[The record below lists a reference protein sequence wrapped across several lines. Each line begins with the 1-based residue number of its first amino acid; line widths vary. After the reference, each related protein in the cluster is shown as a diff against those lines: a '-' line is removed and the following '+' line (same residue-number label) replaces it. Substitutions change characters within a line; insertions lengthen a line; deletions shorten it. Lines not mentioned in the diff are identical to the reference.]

1 MAKLEKIKKGNVVT
15 LLGFTGMNIGD
26 FPIVEATK
34 TELTIET
41 KSGLLTFSRKT
52 GKQLGLPEEKERY
65 ANKIVL
71 PEDAP
76 EKVERKKKV
85 EDKKKDDKKKDDK
98 PVELD
103 NDDELDDDDEDTE
116 EFNLESL
123 TIPELF
129 DFADEN
135 DIDLSKLNKKQK
147 KDKGLVIDAIR
158 EAMDDDDDYEE
169 AE

>member
-1 MAKLEKIKKGNVVT
+1 MEKIKKGSVVT

-26 FPIVEATK
+26 FPVVKATK

-52 GKQLGLPEEKERY
+52 GKQLGLPVEKERH

-85 EDKKKDDKKKDDK
+85 KKEDKKEDR
-98 PVELD
+98 PVEP
-103 NDDELDDDDEDTE
+103 DDDDEEE

-129 DFADEN
+129 DFAADN
-135 DIDLSKLNKKQK
+135 YIDLSNLNKKQK
-147 KDKGLVIDAIR
+147 KDKSLVIDAIR
-158 EAMDDDDDYEE
+158 EAMDDDDYEE

>member
-1 MAKLEKIKKGNVVT
+1 MEKIKKGDVVT

-26 FPIVEATK
+26 FPVVKATK

-41 KSGLLTFSRKT
+41 KKGLLTFSRKT
-52 GKQLGLPEEKERY
+52 GKQLGLPKEKERH

-76 EKVERKKKV
+76 EKVERKKKDKK
-85 EDKKKDDKKKDDK
+85 EDKKKDNK
-98 PVELD
+98 PVEP
-103 NDDELDDDDEDTE
+103 DDDDEEE

-129 DFADEN
+129 DFAADN
-135 DIDLSKLNKKQK
+135 YIDLSNLSKKQK
-147 KDKGLVIDAIR
+147 KDKSLVIDAIR
-158 EAMDDDDDYEE
+158 EAMDDDDYEE

>member
-1 MAKLEKIKKGNVVT
+1 MATLEKIKKGDVVT

-26 FPIVEATK
+26 FPVVKATK

-41 KSGLLTFSRKT
+41 KKGLLTFSRKT

-65 ANKIVL
+65 ANKLVL

-76 EKVERKKKV
+76 KKVERKKK
-85 EDKKKDDKKKDDK
+85 DKKEDDKKEDYK
-98 PVELD
+98 PVEP
-103 NDDELDDDDEDTE
+103 DDDDEE

-135 DIDLSKLNKKQK
+135 YIDLSNLS
-147 KDKGLVIDAIR
+147 
-158 EAMDDDDDYEE
+158 
-169 AE
+169 

>member
-1 MAKLEKIKKGNVVT
+1 M
-15 LLGFTGMNIGD
+15 
-26 FPIVEATK
+26 
-34 TELTIET
+34 
-41 KSGLLTFSRKT
+41 TFSRKT

-76 EKVERKKKV
+76 EKVERKKK
-85 EDKKKDDKKKDDK
+85 KDDKKEDYK

-103 NDDELDDDDEDTE
+103 DEETEEE

-129 DFADEN
+129 DFAAEN
-135 DIDLSKLNKKQK
+135 YIDLSNLTKKQK
-147 KDKGLVIDAIR
+147 KDKALVIEAIR
-158 EAMDDDDDYEE
+158 EAMDDDDYEE

>member
-1 MAKLEKIKKGNVVT
+1 MEKIKKGDVVT
-15 LLGFTGMNIGD
+15 LLGFTGMNLGN
-26 FPIVEATK
+26 FVVVKATK
-34 TELTIET
+34 TELTIEA
-41 KSGLLTFSRKT
+41 KKGLLTFSRKT

-76 EKVERKKKV
+76 EKVERKKK
-85 EDKKKDDKKKDDK
+85 DKKEDDK

-103 NDDELDDDDEDTE
+103 DEETEEE

-129 DFADEN
+129 DFAAEN
-135 DIDLSKLNKKQK
+135 YIDLSNLTKKQK
-147 KDKGLVIDAIR
+147 KDKGLVIEAIR
-158 EAMDDDDDYEE
+158 EAMDDDDYEE

>member
-1 MAKLEKIKKGNVVT
+1 MEKIKKGDVVT
-15 LLGFTGMNIGD
+15 LLGFTGMNLGN
-26 FPIVEATK
+26 FVVVKATK
-34 TELTIET
+34 TELTIEA
-41 KSGLLTFSRKT
+41 KKGLLTFSRKT

-76 EKVERKKKV
+76 EKVERKKK
-85 EDKKKDDKKKDDK
+85 KDDKDYK

-103 NDDELDDDDEDTE
+103 DEETDGDEE

-129 DFADEN
+129 DFAAEN
-135 DIDLSKLNKKQK
+135 YIDLSNLTKRQK
-147 KDKGLVIDAIR
+147 KDKALVIEAIR
-158 EAMDDDDDYEE
+158 EAMDDDDYEE

>member
-1 MAKLEKIKKGNVVT
+1 MEKIKKGDVVT
-15 LLGFTGMNIGD
+15 LLGFTGMNLGN
-26 FPIVEATK
+26 FVVVKATK
-34 TELTIET
+34 TELTIEA
-41 KSGLLTFSRKT
+41 KKGLLTFSRKT

-76 EKVERKKKV
+76 EKVERKKK
-85 EDKKKDDKKKDDK
+85 KDDKKEDYK

-103 NDDELDDDDEDTE
+103 DEETDDDEETEEE

-123 TIPELF
+123 TIPELL
-129 DFADEN
+129 DFAAEN
-135 DIDLSKLNKKQK
+135 YIDLSNLTKKQK
-147 KDKGLVIDAIR
+147 KDKALVIEAIR
-158 EAMDDDDDYEE
+158 EAMDDDDYEE

>member
-1 MAKLEKIKKGNVVT
+1 MEKIKKGDVVT
-15 LLGFTGMNIGD
+15 LLGFTGMNLGN
-26 FPIVEATK
+26 FPVVKATK

-41 KSGLLTFSRKT
+41 KSGGLLTFSRKT
-52 GKQLGLPEEKERY
+52 GKQLGLPEERERY
-65 ANKIVL
+65 ANRLVL

-76 EKVERKKKV
+76 KKVERKKK
-85 EDKKKDDKKKDDK
+85 DNK
-98 PVELD
+98 PVE
-103 NDDELDDDDEDTE
+103 EE

-135 DIDLSKLNKKQK
+135 YIDLSNLTKKQK
-147 KDKGLVIDAIR
+147 KDKSLVIEAIR
-158 EAMDDDDDYEE
+158 EAMADDDYEE

>member
-1 MAKLEKIKKGNVVT
+1 MEKIKKGDVVT
-15 LLGFTGMNIGD
+15 LLGFTGMNLGN
-26 FPIVEATK
+26 FVVVKATK
-34 TELTIET
+34 TELTIEA
-41 KSGLLTFSRKT
+41 KKGLLTFSRKT

-76 EKVERKKKV
+76 EKVERKKK
-85 EDKKKDDKKKDDK
+85 KDDKDYK

-103 NDDELDDDDEDTE
+103 DEETEDDEE

-129 DFADEN
+129 DFAAEN
-135 DIDLSKLNKKQK
+135 YIDLSNLTKKQK
-147 KDKGLVIDAIR
+147 KDKALVIEAIR
-158 EAMDDDDDYEE
+158 EAMDDDDYEE

>member
-1 MAKLEKIKKGNVVT
+1 MEKIKKGDVVT
-15 LLGFTGMNIGD
+15 LLGFTGMNLGN
-26 FPIVEATK
+26 FIVVKATK

-41 KSGLLTFSRKT
+41 KKGLLTFSRKT

-76 EKVERKKKV
+76 EKVERKKK
-85 EDKKKDDKKKDDK
+85 KDDKDYK

-103 NDDELDDDDEDTE
+103 DEETDDDEE

-129 DFADEN
+129 DFAAEN
-135 DIDLSKLNKKQK
+135 YIDLSNLTKKQK
-147 KDKGLVIDAIR
+147 KDKALVIEAIR
-158 EAMDDDDDYEE
+158 EAMDDDDYEE

>member
-1 MAKLEKIKKGNVVT
+1 MEKIKKGDVVT
-15 LLGFTGMNIGD
+15 LLGFTGMNLGN
-26 FPIVEATK
+26 FVVVKATK
-34 TELTIET
+34 TELTIEA
-41 KSGLLTFSRKT
+41 KKGLLTFSRKT

-76 EKVERKKKV
+76 EKVERKKK
-85 EDKKKDDKKKDDK
+85 KDDKKVEDYK
-98 PVELD
+98 PIELG
-103 NDDELDDDDEDTE
+103 DEETDDDEETEEE

-129 DFADEN
+129 DFAAEN
-135 DIDLSKLNKKQK
+135 YIDLSNLTKKQK
-147 KDKGLVIDAIR
+147 KDKALVIEAIR